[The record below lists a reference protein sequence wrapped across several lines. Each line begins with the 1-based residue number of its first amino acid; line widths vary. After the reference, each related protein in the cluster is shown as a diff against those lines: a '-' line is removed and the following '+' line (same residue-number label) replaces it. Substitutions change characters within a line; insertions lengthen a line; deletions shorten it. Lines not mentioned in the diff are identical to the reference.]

1 MIKNRRGIWKL
12 PGQAVSNCSSNFH
25 HAFWE
30 SKNKRFFDET
40 RFLILDSCRGDP
52 YYLASGLK
60 ATIHLPCHAGEETL
74 QTPPLV
80 NMLHS
85 MQLANE
91 DLSYYFHLSSRLGC
105 TPNAPKQKLRANAT
119 VTLGGVTMWG
129 TEQAFENEHME
140 KGRESGSQCEIK
152 GHCRN
157 QKPLYNTR

>member
-12 PGQAVSNCSSNFH
+12 LGQAVSNCSSNFH

-30 SKNKRFFDET
+30 TKNKRFFNET

-60 ATIHLPCHAGEETL
+60 ATIHLPCHAGDETL

-85 MQLANE
+85 MQLELADVVE
-91 DLSYYFHLSSRLGC
+91 LPDVVEFADVVELADAVAVAEVHQL
-105 TPNAPKQKLRANAT
+105 
-119 VTLGGVTMWG
+119 
-129 TEQAFENEHME
+129 QAGAD
-140 KGRESGSQCEIK
+140 GR
-152 GHCRN
+152 
-157 QKPLYNTR
+157 